1 MLNVR
6 KSTKPASNSTPAT
19 TPKPKAT
26 PATEETMSNPDIILD
41 NPVTPMSSGVRVA
54 AGIPLP
60 PSRGGAS
67 GVRYPWE
74 TLAIGESFFVAGAK
88 IATFYTATSS
98 ASKKHGRKFT
108 ARKVADGSPW
118 GATGAGVAVWRVE

>member
-6 KSTKPASNSTPAT
+6 KSSKTSPKSTNETLVT
-19 TPKPKAT
+19 TAP
-26 PATEETMSNPDIILD
+26 EETMSNSDTVLD
-41 NPVTPMSSGVRVA
+41 TPATPMSPVVRFA
-54 AGIPLP
+54 KGIPLP
-60 PSRGGAS
+60 PSRGGGS

-74 TLAIGESFFVAGAK
+74 TLVIGESFFVGGAK
-88 IATFYTATSS
+88 VETFYTAAST